1 MPTRP
6 RHDYETCL
14 IMFVLTQAT
23 VTQTRP
29 RLNAAWLNSKKEKL
43 TTMHFRDWSKLS
55 LFPGVNS
62 SNPTTI
68 LQGDAGV
75 AGDRR
80 HATVYKACNDA
91 DVANMLANVL
101 PGSNKSQ
108 AQGLP
113 SLSCKG
119 SAKR

>member
-1 MPTRP
+1 M
-6 RHDYETCL
+6 L
-14 IMFVLTQAT
+14 VLTQAA

-29 RLNAAWLNSKKEKL
+29 RLNAAWPNSKKEKL

-55 LFPGVNS
+55 LCPGVNS

-68 LQGDAGV
+68 LQGDAEV

-80 HATVYKACNDA
+80 HASVYKLCNDA
-91 DVANMLANVL
+91 DAANMLANVL
-101 PGSNKSQ
+101 PGSSKCQ

-119 SAKR
+119 SSKR